1 MAGKIGGGEDE
12 LISEINVTPLV
23 DIMLVLLIIFMLTSE
38 AVTEKVRRPT
48 IDVELPT
55 ASSGQE
61 KPPQPLSVVINNE
74 GKLYLN
80 GDAITELKLR
90 EAVKAAVRAGGS
102 KPPEAIVSADKRIAH
117 GHVVRII
124 DTIRVLGV
132 TNVAINTKA
141 QEIE

>member
-1 MAGKIGGGEDE
+1 MAGKVGGGDDDI
-12 LISEINVTPLV
+12 LSEINVTPLV

-55 ASSGQE
+55 AASGQE

-74 GKLYLN
+74 GLLFLN
-80 GDAITELKLR
+80 GEETTELKLR
-90 EAVKAAVRAGGS
+90 EAVKAAVAGSRGQ
-102 KPPEAIVSADKRIAH
+102 PPEAVISADKRIAH

-132 TNVAINTKA
+132 TNVAINTKE

>member
-1 MAGKIGGGEDE
+1 MAGKVGGNDE
-12 LISEINVTPLV
+12 EILADINVTPLV

-55 ASSGQE
+55 AASGQE
-61 KPPQPLSVVINNE
+61 KPPQPLSVVINND
-74 GKLYLN
+74 GLLFLN
-80 GDAITELKLR
+80 GDETTEHKLR

-102 KPPEAIVSADKRIAH
+102 KPPEAVISADKRISH
-117 GHVVRII
+117 GHVGRII

-132 TNVAINTKA
+132 TNVAINTKE

>member
-1 MAGKIGGGEDE
+1 MAGKVGGDDE
-12 LISEINVTPLV
+12 ILSEINVTPLV

-55 ASSGQE
+55 AASGQE

-74 GKLYLN
+74 GKLFLN
-80 GDAITELKLR
+80 GDELTELALRDRVKKAVGTAGTTKL
-90 EAVKAAVRAGGS
+90 
-102 KPPEAIVSADKRIAH
+102 EAILSADKNITH

-132 TNVAINTKA
+132 ENVAINTKE
-141 QEIE
+141 QEIQ